1 MAAENFTLALT
12 RALVHE
18 GGKVDDP
25 RDPGGR
31 TNQGVTQRVYD
42 GYRRRKNLQ
51 TRDVYLMNDQERNE
65 IYKRQYWDVV
75 RGDELPPGVDYL
87 ILDGAINSG
96 PLQSVKWI
104 QRALGT
110 VKVDGHLGDATLGA
124 IMAYGDHDI
133 LIADAADRRM
143 AFLRALKTWKTF
155 GKGWTRRVEQ
165 VEKVSQHWAMGS
177 VGPVVTWVPEAN
189 RKALISDAKRLPAT
203 GAADSAAGGGAI
215 AATLAGAQD
224 QLQPLTGNSAFI
236 DSVVAGLVVA
246 GVGITVG
253 GLAYRFYAKRREA
266 ALRDALDLVERAAPE
281 LVAA

>member
-1 MAAENFTLALT
+1 MTIENFQKALDK
-12 RALVHE
+12 ALVHE

-42 GYRRRKNLQ
+42 GYRQRIGLPK
-51 TRDVYLMNDQERNE
+51 RDVYLMTPAERDA
-65 IYKRQYWDVV
+65 IYKRQYWDVI
-75 RGDELPPGVDYL
+75 RGDDLPPGVDYFVF
-87 ILDGAINSG
+87 DGAINSG

-124 IMAYGDHDI
+124 IMAHGDHDM
-133 LIADAADRRM
+133 LIADAAERRM
-143 AFLRALKTWKTF
+143 TFLRALKTWKTF
-155 GKGWTRRVEQ
+155 GNGWTRRVDQ
-165 VEKVSQHWAMGS
+165 VERVSQAWAMGS
-177 VGPVVTWVPEAN
+177 VGPEVSWVPEGN
-189 RKALISDAKRLPAT
+189 RKALVSDAKPLPT
-203 GAADSAAGGGAI
+203 MGAADGATGGGAI
-215 AATLAGAQD
+215 AATLAAAQN

-246 GVGITVG
+246 GVGVTVG
-253 GLAYRFYAKRREA
+253 GLAYRFYAKRKEA